1 MKMIQSINRS
11 PVHSAGPGGSPQYG
25 QGGELGRSL
34 QQLARLIK
42 ADAGVEA
49 AFAEID
55 GWDHHGNENQQLSN
69 MLRQFSTS
77 PWRRSARIWA
87 TGWKTSS
94 W

>member
-1 MKMIQSINRS
+1 MKLLQSINRS
-11 PVHSAGPGGSPQYG
+11 QSTPEGGAQYA

-55 GWDHHGNENQQLSN
+55 GWDHHGNENQ
-69 MLRQFSTS
+69 
-77 PWRRSARIWA
+77 
-87 TGWKTSS
+87 
-94 W
+94 